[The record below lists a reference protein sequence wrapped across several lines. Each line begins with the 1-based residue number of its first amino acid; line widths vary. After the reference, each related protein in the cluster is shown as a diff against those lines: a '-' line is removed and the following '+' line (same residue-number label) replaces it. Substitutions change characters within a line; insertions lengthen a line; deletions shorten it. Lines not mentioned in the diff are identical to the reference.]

1 MINGHWQYF
10 DPVTGAQAKSQY
22 VWIGNQNKW
31 VYYDG
36 LGDMVYGLQQID
48 GKLQYFD
55 PVTGA
60 QARNQYVWLA
70 DRNGEFYFDKMGN
83 MVYGQQMI
91 NGHWQYFDPTFG
103 NQVKSQYVWID
114 NEHKEVYYNG
124 LGNMVYGWQT
134 INGQKQYFDPTTG
147 AQAKNVTLTIDGQ
160 PHSFD
165 MYGNL
170 VRSQYVWVN
179 SENKEVYYDAN
190 GNMVRG
196 WQTIDGHKQYFDPT
210 TGAQVKSATITIDGK
225 QYTFD
230 GIGDLVD

>member
-1 MINGHWQYF
+1 
-10 DPVTGAQAKSQY
+10 
-22 VWIGNQNKW
+22 
-31 VYYDG
+31 
-36 LGDMVYGLQQID
+36 MVYGLQQID

-103 NQVKSQYVWID
+103 NQIKSQYVWID

-160 PHSFD
+160 QHSFD

-170 VRSQYVWVN
+170 VRNQYVWVN

-196 WQTIDGHKQYFDPT
+196 WQTIDVHKQYFDPT